1 MGTGPAATR
10 LASQRRRALALAAI
24 GAAALLAAGCG
35 EDDFENEPRPA
46 RLIEVTAVIN
56 SEKVDVSPGEF
67 GAGLVHFTISNQSD
81 APTTMK
87 IAPDRLLAGAPTQA
101 EEETT
106 EIPAGGVGTLE
117 VAMNEGEY
125 DVTAGAD
132 EGLKADRLVVGPER
146 KSSQNDLLL
155 P

>member
-1 MGTGPAATR
+1 MTR
-10 LASQRRRALALAAI
+10 RIRAGAALAC
-24 GAAALLAAGCG
+24 AAGMALGACG

-56 SEKVDVSPGEF
+56 SEKVDVSPEEF